1 MCNVFVDNINWS
13 AFCSAFEDNLK
24 MCKEGILEERISGKS
39 KTFLKWF
46 ENYSEFILGKFL
58 FVEEMSK
65 GNEKKKKN
73 RKGNVKKNGKPGK
86 ICLYICES
94 HDKKKLP
101 QVNST
106 SLKQKLLN

>member
-1 MCNVFVDNINWS
+1 MCNVFVDNIDWS
-13 AFCSAFEDNLK
+13 ALCSALEDNLK

-65 GNEKKKKN
+65 GNEKNTKKAM
-73 RKGNVKKNGKPGK
+73 
-86 ICLYICES
+86 L
-94 HDKKKLP
+94 KKLEYP
-101 QVNST
+101 EKYVCIYVRATTKNCR
-106 SLKQKLLN
+106 K